1 MTSHRLSALP
11 LSIAVA
17 LGLPAAAGAQ
27 SQLIVSRT
35 VYPTGTGIPSITPGT
50 TVLPNGALAVG
61 DGSFANVFKN
71 ETSDPSFG
79 VTTGIII
86 DRRALNGTI
95 QSSYSPAAGIPL
107 VTSFSSKSELGLNF
121 SQDGRYVTFMGYSTT
136 TNKLDVSNSNTAYYT
151 DPTNPVTNSANP
163 LPTVARAIGVFDLAT
178 NAITSTAVDAYSG
191 NNGRGAVLAN
201 NGNFYLAGNAGN
213 STNSNPLATG
223 TVFSTLSNNTGVQM
237 IANGSSGTTTVV
249 GAVNGIFGNGTGY
262 QRGFSVTQLG
272 VAADKTGKDD
282 NFRGITVF
290 NNTLY
295 VTKGS
300 GGNGVNT
307 VYQVGNA
314 GSLPTAANAATTTI
328 SILPGFPSLTA
339 TGGLD
344 TSTHPF
350 GLWFGDASTLF
361 VADEGDGT
369 KTGGVNAGL
378 GEFKLQG
385 GTWHKVATFASG
397 LTDQASYRQG
407 LGWDIF
413 TDGLRNLTGMK
424 NVDGSFQLWATT
436 ATTASD
442 TAHDLGADPNELVT
456 ITINA
461 DVSASAFNV
470 LEVAAAGE
478 RLGGVAIATVTA
490 VPEPET
496 FALML
501 GGLGLVGGLTR
512 RRNRGVA

>member
-1 MTSHRLSALP
+1 MNSHRLSALW
-11 LSIAVA
+11 LSTAAA
-17 LGLPAAAGAQ
+17 LGLTTLAHAQ
-27 SQLIVSRT
+27 SELIVSRT
-35 VYPTGTGIPSITPGT
+35 IYPTGANIPSIIPGT
-50 TVLPNGALAVG
+50 TVLPNGALAIG
-61 DGSFANVFKN
+61 DGTFGNVFKN
-71 ETSDPSFG
+71 ETPDPSFG

-86 DRRALNGTI
+86 DRRTLDGSI
-95 QSSYSPAAGIPL
+95 LSSYSPSAGVPL
-107 VTSFSSKSELGLNF
+107 VTSFSSKSELGLAV
-121 SQDGRYVTFMGYSTT
+121 SQDGRYVTFMGYAAT
-136 TNKLDVSNSNTAYYT
+136 TNKLDVSNSNTAFFT
-151 DPTNPVTNSANP
+151 DPSNPVTNPANP
-163 LPTVARAIGVFDLAT
+163 LPTVARAVGVFDLAT
-178 NAITSTAVDAYSG
+178 GAITSTSVDAYSG

-213 STNSNPLATG
+213 STNSSPLATG
-223 TVFSTLSNNTGVQM
+223 TVFSTLSNNTGLQM
-237 IANGSSGTTTVV
+237 IGNGSSGTTTVV
-249 GAVNGIFGNGTGY
+249 GAVNGTFGSSTGY

-307 VYQVGNA
+307 VYQVGTA

-328 SILPGFPSLTA
+328 NILAGFPTLTA

-369 KTGGVNAGL
+369 KTGGASAGL
-378 GEFKLQG
+378 GEYKLQN

-407 LGWDIF
+407 LAWDIF
-413 TDGLRNLTGMK
+413 TDGLRNLTGQK
-424 NVDGSFQLWATT
+424 NADGSFQLWATT
-436 ATTASD
+436 ATTSND
-442 TAHDLGADPNELVT
+442 TTHDLGADPNELVT
-456 ITINA
+456 ITVNA
-461 DVSASAFNV
+461 DDTASAFDV
-470 LEVAAAGE
+470 LELAAAGE
-478 RLGGVAIATVTA
+478 RIGGVAIAVAA
-490 VPEPET
+490 VPEPGT

-501 GGLGLVGGLTR
+501 GGLGLLVWIAHR
-512 RRNRGVA
+512 RRSAA